1 MIYTWWGN
9 EVQVIKGSN
18 EKKGI
23 VHIKYSDG
31 SEKAVNLMDLKADG
45 GMEEIIREINLIGK
59 GE

>member
-1 MIYTWWGN
+1 M
-9 EVQVIKGSN
+9 QVIKGSN

-31 SEKAVNLMDLKADG
+31 STLCVGIAGLKADG
-45 GMEEIIREINLIGK
+45 EIQEIIREINLIGK